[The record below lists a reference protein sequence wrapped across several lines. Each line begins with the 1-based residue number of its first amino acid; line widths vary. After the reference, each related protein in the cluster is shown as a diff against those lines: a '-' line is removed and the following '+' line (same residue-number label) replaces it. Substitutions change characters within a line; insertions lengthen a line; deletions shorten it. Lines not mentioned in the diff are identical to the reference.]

1 MFKDRTVNRWQ
12 KAIMKEC
19 VKRLGRKLSEE
30 EQRFIT
36 SRSGFIAL
44 EMIDDTV
51 KTLEGADLA
60 QYLNS
65 ESQMNQ

>member
-19 VKRLGRKLSEE
+19 VKRLGRKLNQE

-36 SRSGFIAL
+36 SRGSFIAL

-51 KTLEGADLA
+51 KSLEGAKLEE
-60 QYLNS
+60 YLNS
-65 ESQMNQ
+65 EYQNW